1 MQCYTEMY
9 SDICIIFI
17 YVYAQSR
24 TDRNSK
30 NKLNY
35 VRKRS
40 KKKPVVLL
48 SNIWQALESESKA
61 AGWHQVNDQWRRH
74 FYPSLFAQ
82 SPGRDWLCP
91 FFEVGLVLR
100 LLPKRHTSPRVK
112 PSSLGLKNADSSYF
126 LLPGPNSPSLR
137 SQREWEHTSWQRL
150 RSQARP
156 NSICLPW
163 S

>member
-1 MQCYTEMY
+1 MY

-61 AGWHQVNDQWRRH
+61 AG
-74 FYPSLFAQ
+74 
-82 SPGRDWLCP
+82 
-91 FFEVGLVLR
+91 
-100 LLPKRHTSPRVK
+100 
-112 PSSLGLKNADSSYF
+112 
-126 LLPGPNSPSLR
+126 
-137 SQREWEHTSWQRL
+137 
-150 RSQARP
+150 
-156 NSICLPW
+156 
-163 S
+163 